1 MILEVNKWPP
11 GGAGVVLSWNTW
23 NFSMI
28 FGILCEHFGTVTQCS
43 VDPTV
48 PLSET
53 LKKTHETSRKWIFFE
68 FQPISMNFYMY

>member
-1 MILEVNKWPP
+1 MATRWRWRRFKL
-11 GGAGVVLSWNTW
+11 
-23 NFSMI
+23 I

>member
-1 MILEVNKWPP
+1 
-11 GGAGVVLSWNTW
+11 
-23 NFSMI
+23 MI

>member
-1 MILEVNKWPP
+1 MATRWRWRRFKLKYMK
-11 GGAGVVLSWNTW
+11 LS
-23 NFSMI
+23 FSFSWI